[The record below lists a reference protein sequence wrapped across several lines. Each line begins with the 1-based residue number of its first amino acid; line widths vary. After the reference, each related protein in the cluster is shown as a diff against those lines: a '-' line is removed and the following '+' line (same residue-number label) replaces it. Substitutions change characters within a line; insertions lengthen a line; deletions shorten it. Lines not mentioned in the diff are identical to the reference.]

1 MASDA
6 VAEIKARLDIVEVV
20 GGYVR
25 LQRSGRSHK
34 GLCPFHSE
42 KTPSFHVDQ
51 QRQAWYCFGC
61 SEGGD
66 VFTFVERIERVDF
79 RQALEILAERAG
91 VELEARSGGER
102 RGTSRRRQR
111 AVELSR
117 LAQAY
122 YEYVL
127 WETAVGEP
135 GRALLQ
141 VRGVA
146 PELARQFG
154 IGFAPAGGARGDALI
169 EYLTR
174 RGHGT
179 LEEIVAAGLAHAA
192 ERRGARDRF
201 RHRLVFPI
209 RDERGQVLGFGGR
222 ALGDARPK
230 YLNTPATDAYDK
242 STALFGID
250 LAKPAIAQAGQ
261 VVVVE
266 GYFDVVAAHAAG
278 IRQTVASSGTALTEK
293 QVGLLSRH
301 ARVVVLCFDTDD
313 AGQAA
318 TRKAVDLI
326 AAAGVEGRI
335 CILPGAAKDPDE
347 LVHVDPAAFAACIA
361 GAPREWQV
369 LIDRALVGA
378 ESGSVEDRRSGAERA
393 VAVLARIPEATA
405 RDLYAQQVAHRLQ
418 LTPAAVS
425 ADVARAMAGA
435 ARGQGPA
442 RLVVSLPAAAE
453 LPPAP
458 AADDDSEAAPV
469 PSWERHIATLVVQRP
484 ALGAELVDVHALRPE
499 SLSTP
504 RIRRL
509 LEAALA
515 TPPGADL
522 AFHRLS
528 AGDQAVAARLLLR
541 RLPEL
546 ADDAPPELL
555 TRSLADCVWE
565 DRRVGLDAEIDAVQR
580 QRRLARERGDAA
592 EAEALAVRYYRLNE
606 DRQRHLDVRASS
618 VLASTG
624 TK

>member
-6 VAEIKARLDIVEVV
+6 VAEIKSRLDIVEVV

-42 KTPSFHVDQ
+42 KTPSFSVDQ

-61 SEGGD
+61 NEGGD

-79 RQALEILAERAG
+79 RQALEILSERAG
-91 VELEARSGGER
+91 VELEPRSSGER
-102 RGTSRRRQR
+102 RGMGRRRQR
-111 AVELSR
+111 AIELSR

-135 GRALLQ
+135 GRALL
-141 VRGVA
+141 RARDVA
-146 PELARQFG
+146 GDLARRFG
-154 IGFAPAGGARGDALI
+154 IGFAPAGGIRGDALV

-174 RGHGT
+174 RGHGSI
-179 LEEIVAAGLAHAA
+179 EEIVAAGLAHAA
-192 ERRGARDRF
+192 DRRGARDRF

-222 ALGDARPK
+222 ALGEARPK

-250 LAKPAIAQAGQ
+250 LAKTAIAQARQ

-278 IRQTVASSGTALTEK
+278 IQQTVASSGTALTER
-293 QVGLLSRH
+293 QVQLLARH
-301 ARVVVLCFDTDD
+301 TRAVVLCFDADD

-326 AAAGVEGRI
+326 AAEGLEGRV
-335 CILPGAAKDPDE
+335 CVMPGTAKDPDE
-347 LVHVDPAAFAACIA
+347 LVRADPLAFAACVA
-361 GAPREWQV
+361 AAPREWQV
-369 LIDRALVGA
+369 LLDRALVEA
-378 ESGSVEDRRSGAERA
+378 ESGSVEDRRAGAERA
-393 VAVLARIPEATA
+393 VAVLVRIPEATA

-418 LTPAAVS
+418 LAPAAVA
-425 ADVARAMAGA
+425 ADVARAMAGP
-435 ARGQGPA
+435 ARGGATA
-442 RLVVSLPAAAE
+442 RLVVSLP
-453 LPPAP
+453 LSP
-458 AADDDSEAAPV
+458 DAPV
-469 PSWERHIATLVVQRP
+469 AATVDDEPDPGPIPAWERHIATLVVQRP
-484 ALGAELVDVHALRPE
+484 ALGRELVEGHGLRPD
-499 SLSTP
+499 SLRTP

-509 LEAALA
+509 VEASLA

-522 AFHRLS
+522 PFHRLVP
-528 AGDQAVAARLLLR
+528 ADQALAARLLLR

-546 ADDAPPELL
+546 ADDAPAELL
-555 TRSLADCVWE
+555 TRSLVDCMW
-565 DRRVGLDAEIDAVQR
+565 DARRAGLEAEIDAVQR
-580 QRRLARERGDAA
+580 ERRLARESGRAA
-592 EAEALAVRYYRLNE
+592 EAEELAVRYYRLNE
-606 DRQRHLDVRASS
+606 ERQHHLDVRPSS
-618 VLASTG
+618 VLASPV

>member
-6 VAEIKARLDIVEVV
+6 VAEIKSRLDVVEVV

-66 VFTFVERIERVDF
+66 VFTFIERIERVDF

-91 VELEARSGGER
+91 VELEQRSGGER
-102 RGTSRRRQR
+102 RGTAKRRQR
-111 AVELSR
+111 AMELSR

-127 WETAVGEP
+127 WETGVGEP
-135 GRALLQ
+135 GRDLL
-141 VRGVA
+141 R
-146 PELARQFG
+146 ARAVTEEAARRFG
-154 IGFAPAGGARGDALI
+154 IGFAPAGGVRGDALV

-179 LEEIVAAGLAHAA
+179 LEEVVASGLAHAA
-192 ERRGARDRF
+192 DRRGARDRF

-222 ALGDARPK
+222 ALGEVRPK

-250 LAKPAIAQAGQ
+250 LARPAIAEAGQ

-278 IRQTVASSGTALTEK
+278 VRQTVASSGTALTER
-293 QVGLLSRH
+293 QVRLLARH
-301 ARVVVLCFDTDD
+301 ARVVVLCFDADD

-326 AAAGVEGRI
+326 AAEGLEGRV
-335 CILPGAAKDPDE
+335 CVLPGDVKDPDE
-347 LVHVDPAAFAACIA
+347 LVRADPAAFAACVA
-361 GAPREWQV
+361 AAPREWQV
-369 LIDRALVGA
+369 LLDRALVDA
-378 ESGSVEDRRSGAERA
+378 ESGSVEERRAGAARA
-393 VAVLARIPEATA
+393 IAVLARIPEATA
-405 RDLYAQQVAHRLQ
+405 RDLYSQQVAHRLQ
-418 LTPAAVS
+418 LTPAALTT
-425 ADVARAMAGA
+425 DVARAVAGA
-435 ARGQGPA
+435 ARRDAPA
-442 RLVVSLPAAAE
+442 RLVVSLPASPE
-453 LPPAP
+453 IPPAP
-458 AADDDSEAAPV
+458 AVDDEPDAGPIAA
-469 PSWERHIATLVVQRP
+469 WERHVATLVVQRP
-484 ALGAELVDVHALRPE
+484 GLAAELVDAHGLRPD
-499 SLSTP
+499 SLTHA
-504 RIRRL
+504 RTRRL
-509 LEAALA
+509 LDAALA
-515 TPPGADL
+515 TLPGAAL
-522 AFHRLS
+522 QLHRL
-528 AGDQAVAARLLLR
+528 APADQALAARLLLR

-546 ADDAPPELL
+546 ADDAPAELL
-555 TRSLADCVWE
+555 TRSLVDCVW
-565 DRRVGLDAEIDAVQR
+565 DAQRAGLDAEIDALQR
-580 QRRLARERGDAA
+580 ERRLARESGRAA
-592 EAEALAVRYYRLNE
+592 EAEALAVRFYRLNE
-606 DRQRHLDVRASS
+606 ERQRHLDVRPSS
-618 VLASTG
+618 VLASSV